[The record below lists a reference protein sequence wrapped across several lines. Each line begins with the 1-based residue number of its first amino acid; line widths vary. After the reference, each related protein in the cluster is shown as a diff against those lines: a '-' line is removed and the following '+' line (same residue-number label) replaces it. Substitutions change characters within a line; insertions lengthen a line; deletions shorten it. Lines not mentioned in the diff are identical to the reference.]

1 MLCITS
7 YSNFKGKSIGVRLY
21 TIKPVCVGNEHH
33 FGTDWRKNILSRFKV
48 GDTCYFIESG
58 MNIIEGI
65 VIAVEGD
72 FYVLKYDIVAGI
84 RLRGKRVYATIAE
97 AQKAMS
103 VKKHGTPWDFL

>member
-1 MLCITS
+1 MT
-7 YSNFKGKSIGVRLY
+7 
-21 TIKPVCVGNEHH
+21 
-33 FGTDWRKNILSRFKV
+33 RFKV

-58 MNIIEGI
+58 MNIIEGV

-103 VKKHGTPWDFL
+103 VKKHGTP